1 MSLNIIIKLVGRRKR
16 KKNNFDI
23 FEKKQILIYND
34 GLLIVLIEK
43 QKLKNRRNKK
53 FKYNSTVTSKFNSP
67 LKLQFQDYFP
77 LVGNFAK
84 PPTQTPKL

>member
-34 GLLIVLIEK
+34 GLLIVPI
-43 QKLKNRRNKK
+43 
-53 FKYNSTVTSKFNSP
+53 
-67 LKLQFQDYFP
+67 D
-77 LVGNFAK
+77 
-84 PPTQTPKL
+84 